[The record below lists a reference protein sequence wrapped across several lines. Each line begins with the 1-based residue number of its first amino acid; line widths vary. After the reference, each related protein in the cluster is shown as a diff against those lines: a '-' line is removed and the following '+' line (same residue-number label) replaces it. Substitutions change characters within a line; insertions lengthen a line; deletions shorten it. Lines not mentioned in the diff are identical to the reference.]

1 MGYLKHCFFAEVMIS
16 KTEYKQGTLAEKVDT
31 MTKMFDIKT
40 FSGMFCFAAV
50 ITLTSC
56 ANHFHHIISLIY
68 IDMWTRY
75 MSQMLYAGQSAR
87 PSVTFLSDFQEL
99 QRAQFMYQVHEIL
112 IHESQPICNPSGQ
125 ILWSWVVLGLIY
137 GRSNFCHKFYQ
148 VPHQRPDLS
157 IDRFTLMY

>member
-56 ANHFHHIISLIY
+56 ANHFHHIITLIY

-75 MSQMLYAGQSAR
+75 LVSL
-87 PSVTFLSDFQEL
+87 VVV
-99 QRAQFMYQVHEIL
+99 QVLL
-112 IHESQPICNPSGQ
+112 IISCYINRYLKTDKENLNPGNRC
-125 ILWSWVVLGLIY
+125 G
-137 GRSNFCHKFYQ
+137 G
-148 VPHQRPDLS
+148 S
-157 IDRFTLMY
+157 IVC